1 MLAPEKQLYKMHV
14 VRGGKSYCPAPAGR
28 PLPPLFDWQA
38 GELDDE
44 RDEVLSVLLSHSG
57 APSRN

>member
-1 MLAPEKQLYKMHV
+1 MKAIDRPV
-14 VRGGKSYCPAPAGR
+14 SAGR

-57 APSRN
+57 APARS